1 MSIVSRGLDTT
12 NIKRGKRVY
21 TFPCAVD
28 DNNDQDKPNYEMPA
42 TRAGYETITAKSIMK
57 PIEDEPPRR
66 DFVPLKSDQT
76 NSHALGA
83 SLFNA
88 PVFGNID
95 KLTTPQE
102 IEKEKTIR
110 EFGPDELRK
119 GRMMVSSAEYDTV
132 LSSVEV
138 LGSLVRGF
146 RTPTR
151 IKESVV
157 AQPTPALFRQ

>member
-1 MSIVSRGLDTT
+1 MIVSRNLDTASLL
-12 NIKRGKRVY
+12 RSRRVY
-21 TFPCAVD
+21 TAPCAVD

-57 PIEDEPPRR
+57 PVEDEPPRR

-88 PVFGNID
+88 TVFGNVN
-95 KLTTPQE
+95 KLTTNEE
-102 IEKEKTIR
+102 IAKDR
-110 EFGPDELRK
+110 AVNGFSSDELRRVRS
-119 GRMMVSSAEYDTV
+119 GVASADYDPS
-132 LSSVEV
+132 LSSEQV
-138 LGSLVRGF
+138 LASLVRGF
-146 RTPTR
+146 RAPTR

-157 AQPTPALFRQ
+157 AEPTPALFRQ